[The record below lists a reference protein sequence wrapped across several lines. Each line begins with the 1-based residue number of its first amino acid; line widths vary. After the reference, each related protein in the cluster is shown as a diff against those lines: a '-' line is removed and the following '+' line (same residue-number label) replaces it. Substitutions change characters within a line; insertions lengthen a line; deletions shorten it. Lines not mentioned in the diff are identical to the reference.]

1 MRTFSFNYIL
11 KVKLLYRVGRKMNC
25 VIFKLAFTTLLLTD
39 FSSKGKNKK
48 TV

>member
-11 KVKLLYRVGRKMNC
+11 KVKLYRVGRKMNC